1 MVEVVLDEPGNEGV
15 MNQRPAEGQVPTP
28 CPLFFSVKVIR
39 GAKKVMR

>member
-28 CPLFFSVKVIR
+28 CPLFFSVKLSEGQR
-39 GAKKVMR
+39 K